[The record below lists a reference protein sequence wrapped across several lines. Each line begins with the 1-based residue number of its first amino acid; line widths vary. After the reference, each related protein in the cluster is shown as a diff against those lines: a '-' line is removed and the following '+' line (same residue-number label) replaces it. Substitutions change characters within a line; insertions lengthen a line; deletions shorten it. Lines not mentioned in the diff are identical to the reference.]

1 MKSKMKVEFLTE
13 DNEKHTIKRVHFKEG
28 YIDFITCDM
37 AYDPNTQIKPSYSL
51 NAGRCYVRLNN
62 NRWIRRDNL
71 NNTIFEIYF
80 NKASKEE
87 EILDI
92 LTASEFFFLCETPYT
107 YLDD

>member
-1 MKSKMKVEFLTE
+1 MKVEFLTE
-13 DNEKHTIKRVHFKEG
+13 DNEKHTIQRVHFKEG
-28 YIDFITCDM
+28 CIDFITCDM
-37 AYDPNTQIKPSYSL
+37 SYDPNTQIKPSYSL
-51 NAGRCYVRLNN
+51 NAGRCYVRLNK

-87 EILDI
+87 EILDT

-107 YLDD
+107 YLED